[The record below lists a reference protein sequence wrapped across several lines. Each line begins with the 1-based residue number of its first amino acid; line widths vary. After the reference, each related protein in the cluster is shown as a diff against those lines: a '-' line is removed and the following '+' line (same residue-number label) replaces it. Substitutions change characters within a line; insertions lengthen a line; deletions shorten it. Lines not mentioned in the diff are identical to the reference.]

1 MRHFMLTLT
10 HTIVQGY
17 NIGLVGST
25 ENTNMILEAF
35 YKVWNLKIAYSY
47 HENNRVENLLVPL
60 IKKYRNTASKDWGSW
75 K

>member
-1 MRHFMLTLT
+1 MTTINDSVCVLLKIVSISMFIEHGEKFKGAIMRHFMLTLT

-35 YKVWNLKIAYSY
+35 YKV
-47 HENNRVENLLVPL
+47 
-60 IKKYRNTASKDWGSW
+60 
-75 K
+75 